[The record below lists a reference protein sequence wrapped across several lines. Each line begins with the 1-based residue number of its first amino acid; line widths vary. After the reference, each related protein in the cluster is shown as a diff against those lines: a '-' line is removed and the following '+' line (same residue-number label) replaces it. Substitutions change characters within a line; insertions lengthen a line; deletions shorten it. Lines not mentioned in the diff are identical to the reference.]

1 MNARFSSQGLSA
13 VSPELEA
20 LVIGR
25 KESLFEADRARYA
38 DALREQVAGKRIL
51 VVGGGGS
58 IGSSTV
64 GFLTELSPAALHV
77 VDLSENYLAELVRD
91 LRGQPGGLP
100 VSDFRT
106 LPLDYGSSIMERFLA
121 ESAPYD
127 CVLNFAALKHV
138 RSEKDVFSLLQML
151 DTNVV
156 KHIRF
161 KRWLEKYGHG
171 ARYFAVSTDKAANP
185 SSLMGASKRLMEDVV
200 FDVSLPTGGSATSA
214 RFANVAFS
222 NGSLLQGFLFRL
234 SKNQPLAVPRDT
246 RRYFVSQAEAGEI
259 CLLTSLVGPAEH
271 VLFPSFDPA
280 TSLILLEQVAIEVL
294 RFAGFEPEFFEDE
307 AAARRA
313 VAGAAACGRW
323 PVLVTALDTSGEKP
337 YEEFVAHGEE
347 AVDVGFGA
355 LNGIAHAPGC
365 AESRQLYDR
374 LSDCIGDPARTL
386 TKADLVSWIAEAV
399 PGFQHQETGRDLDQR
414 L

>member
-1 MNARFSSQGLSA
+1 MNAKFSSQGQSA
-13 VSPELEA
+13 VSPDLEA
-20 LVIGR
+20 RVIGR
-25 KESLFEADRARYA
+25 KESLFAGDRARFA
-38 DALREQVAGKRIL
+38 DALREQVTGKRIL
-51 VVGGGGS
+51 VGGGGGS

-64 GFLTELSPAALHV
+64 GFLSELAPSALHV

-91 LRGQPGGLP
+91 LRARPEGLA

-106 LPLDYGSSIMERFLA
+106 LPLDYGSPIMERFLA
-121 ESAPYD
+121 ESAAYD

-138 RSEKDVFSLLQML
+138 RSEKDLFSLLQML

-171 ARYFAVSTDKAANP
+171 SRYFAVSTDKAANP

-200 FDVSLPTGGSATSA
+200 FDVSVPPGGSATSA

-222 NGSLLQGFLFRL
+222 NGSLLQGFLCRL
-234 SKNQPLAVPRDT
+234 SKHQPLAVPRET

-259 CLLTSLVGPAEH
+259 CLLTSLAGPAGH
-271 VLFPSFDPA
+271 VLFPNFDPA

-294 RFAGFEPEFFEDE
+294 RFAGFEPELYEDE
-307 AAARRA
+307 EAARRA
-313 VAGAAACGRW
+313 VAGAAARGRW

-337 YEEFVAHGEE
+337 FEEFVAKGEE
-347 AVDVGFGA
+347 AVQVGFGS
-355 LNGIAHAPGC
+355 LNGIAHAPGH
-365 AESRQLYDR
+365 ADSSLLYDR
-374 LSDCIGDPARTL
+374 LSECIGNPARTL

-399 PGFQHQETGRDLDQR
+399 PGLQHQETGRDLDQR